1 MAIICHYNI
10 NSIIIPAVT
19 PIVYNVET
27 ILIFSFKFLFIL
39 NNTIIPSPEFTS
51 SPPISVPSPITL
63 LTNSSV
69 NITEDAQ
76 FGISPISP
84 AKIGPSIGLFK
95 IKLAKVSFPITCNT
109 RFKTIETISIKIN
122 IWIVCFIEDF
132 IIPSSQWQC
141 SCSHKLCM
149 SSDFCSFFLNAKSI
163 KRPAIIPI
171 TIFIAT
177 ISRINPR
184 FVPFEISIGSIS
196 SDVDRYIDIS
206 VP

>member
-10 NSIIIPAVT
+10 NSIIIPAIT
-19 PIVYNVET
+19 PIVYSVET
-27 ILIFSFKFLFIL
+27 ISIFSFKFLFIL

-95 IKLAKVSFPITCNT
+95 IKLAKVSLPITCNT
-109 RFKTIETISIKIN
+109 RFKAIETISIKIN

-132 IIPSSQWQC
+132 NIPSSQ
-141 SCSHKLCM
+141 
-149 SSDFCSFFLNAKSI
+149 
-163 KRPAIIPI
+163 
-171 TIFIAT
+171 
-177 ISRINPR
+177 
-184 FVPFEISIGSIS
+184 
-196 SDVDRYIDIS
+196 
-206 VP
+206 